1 MARRTSLSSNVRKPD
16 AQQAAK
22 VARDLASGSKAQ
34 PSRDNEYLDAQGN
47 PLHETVSYN
56 LPVELIELVRDLAEA
71 RLQVERAEKRALR
84 RQIQAARRR
93 GETPPSEP
101 PTQARRSASAIVRE
115 ALDAHRDVIEAELQK
130 LRDV

>member
-34 PSRDNEYLDAQGN
+34 PFSDSEYLDAQGN

-93 GETPPSEP
+93 GETPPGEP